1 MSLLRPSD
9 SPKGVVYTRREIVTN
24 CLDISGFTES
34 ENILN
39 MRALDIGCGHG
50 QFIGNMA
57 RRIALTCK
65 RAGYDRRKCVGH
77 LAKNLRGVEINPIT
91 AEDAR
96 EEVFNAVAGV
106 YPTSSKA
113 RAWLSKVV
121 VEEDYLSDEVDN
133 LLGGKF
139 DFITGNLPYVRYH
152 HIQKLPNKPS
162 LDDLRERFGCFIGR
176 SDYSVAFMEKL
187 LDNLTESGMASV
199 ITSNAF
205 TRANYGAELRRKIV
219 TLGVSVD
226 ELDFSNARVF
236 EDDVNAYASLFI
248 IGSESEVRNRLIT
261 LNSPDTKILA
271 RLAKLGFGS
280 ASTCSGYRKITR
292 LPGNPPDSPWSPI
305 GRNAMRIVKRIL
317 EREETISES
326 GFDVRKGPA
335 TGADKVFIRKRGGF
349 GFSKRNRD
357 GYLCPYE
364 RAGDRTTDE
373 VILSV
378 YRNGKLIN
386 FKRLPR
392 EVREYLQSHR
402 KDLEDRYIVDKQ
414 GAKWWSTIDKVDFRM
429 AESPKIL
436 IPDYGLKCTLHN
448 NGARLI
454 PGHSVVY
461 ITGKNGVTLQSL
473 LPMLNHPLIKLIRLW
488 KAPPLG
494 RAGLRSSSN
503 VIRGLPISREGEGA
517 LYGLSESELRCLE
530 KEMELL
536 FL

>member
-1 MSLLRPSD
+1 MNSEHPTD
-9 SPKGVVYTRREIVTN
+9 SPKGVVYTKPEVVAN
-24 CLDISGFTES
+24 CLDISGFTVNG
-34 ENILN
+34 NILE

-57 RRIALTCK
+57 RRIALACK
-65 RAGYDRRKCVGH
+65 RAGYDRRKCVVH
-77 LAKNLRGVEINPIT
+77 LAKNLRGVEINPLT
-91 AEDAR
+91 TGHAR
-96 EEVFNAVAGV
+96 EKVLSAVAGV
-106 YPTSSKA
+106 YPNRSKA
-113 RAWLSKVV
+113 RGWLSKVV
-121 VEEDYLSDEVDN
+121 VEGDYLSDEVDN

-139 DFITGNLPYVRYH
+139 EFITGNLPYVRYH
-152 HIQKLPNKPS
+152 HIQKLPNT
-162 LDDLRERFGCFIGR
+162 LTVDELRKRFKCFRGR

-226 ELDFSNARVF
+226 ELDFSIARVF
-236 EDDVNAYASLFI
+236 EENVSAYASLFI
-248 IGSESEVRNRLIT
+248 IGSVTEARNRLIT

-271 RLAKLGFGS
+271 KLAKEGFDS
-280 ASTCSGYRKITR
+280 ARTCSGYRKITR
-292 LPGNPPDSPWSPI
+292 LPGNPSDSPWSPI
-305 GRNAMRIVKRIL
+305 GRKAMRILKRTL
-317 EREETISES
+317 ENHKTISES
-326 GFDVRKGPA
+326 GFEVRKGPA
-335 TGADKVFIRKRGGF
+335 TGADEVFIRKRGEF
-349 GFSKRNRD
+349 GFSKRIRNQ
-357 GYLCPYE
+357 YLRPYE
-364 RAGDRTTDE
+364 RAGGKKKDE
-373 VILSV
+373 MILSV
-378 YRNGKLIN
+378 YENGELIE
-386 FKRLPR
+386 FESLHP

-402 KDLEDRYIVDKQ
+402 KDLEDRYIVEEG

-436 IPDYGLKCTLHN
+436 IPDYGLECTLHN
-448 NGARLI
+448 NGTRLM

-473 LPMLNHPLIKLIRLW
+473 RPMLNHSLIKLIRLW

-503 VIRGLPISREGEGA
+503 VIRDLPISREGEGA
-517 LYGLSESELRCLE
+517 LYGLSETELRCLK